1 MDPIFLTLWK
11 DLLAA
16 AAFGAL
22 GGFGLALLQ
31 EKGIE
36 MPHWYKETGVHF
48 ADLGFIADIL
58 IGALAAAIIYTLDQP
73 KEMLQL
79 LSVAITAG
87 IGGSAI
93 LKGYIKGT
101 AARQHASLAEMYRAA
116 ATDASRGVNL
126 NIVKARLD
134 DLDKAAEM
142 AKRRWGPR

>member
-1 MDPIFLTLWK
+1 MDPIFSTLWK

-22 GGFGLALLQ
+22 GGLGLALLQ
-31 EKGIE
+31 EKGFE

-116 ATDASRGVNL
+116 VTDASRGVDKKIIEN
-126 NIVKARLD
+126 RLTELEESD
-134 DLDKAAEM
+134 M
-142 AKRRWGPR
+142 RVKRRWGPR